1 MRKDQPST
9 SACHLPLGGVQLA
22 AASTDNT
29 APRTFS
35 GVAHSGKPFVYKGKR
50 AIVDLS
56 TLSHKDAVPAL
67 LLHDR
72 AARVGVGKLTI
83 GADGLTVS
91 GTLLDNEHGK
101 QVAAEADQGFPWQMS
116 AHIDPARVESLP
128 AGKTASINGQI
139 VTGPI
144 LILRDSDVREV
155 SFTPTG
161 VDKSTHATVLGD
173 DDDPENPNPQEQ
185 TVTLEE
191 ALAKIAELEK
201 QVETLKKSNEELAKE
216 KENLAAENRAAQV
229 DAQLSAAGYLK
240 SKDDKGWQGLSAK
253 TYEVLLAADADTAK
267 AMIADLA
274 PKNEQT
280 AGWLMSE
287 THTDDNK
294 PSGNALL
301 DDAAAR
307 SKGGAYV

>member
-1 MRKDQPST
+1 MRKDQQPT
-9 SACHLPLGGVQLA
+9 SACHLLLGGVQLSG
-22 AASTDNT
+22 ASADNS

-35 GVAHSGKPFVYKGKR
+35 GVAHSGKPFVYKGQR

-72 AARVGVGKLTI
+72 AARVGVGRLAI
-83 GADGLTVS
+83 GADGLTIS

-116 AHIDPARVESLP
+116 AHIDPAQVESLP
-128 AGKTASINGQI
+128 AGKTASVNGQT

-144 LILRDSDVREV
+144 LILRNSDVREV

-161 VDKSTHATVLGD
+161 VDKSTYATVLGD
-173 DDDPENPNPQEQ
+173 DDDPENPNTQESN
-185 TVTLEE
+185 VNLEE
-191 ALAKIAELEK
+191 ALAEIAELKK
-201 QVETLKKSNEELAKE
+201 QVEALQKKNDELAKE
-216 KENLAAENRAAQV
+216 KEDLAAENRAAQV
-229 DAQLSAAGYLK
+229 DAQLSAAGYVK
-240 SKDDKGWQGLSAK
+240 TQDGKGWQGLSDK
-253 TYEVLLAADADTAK
+253 TYEVLLAAEADTAK

-274 PKNEQT
+274 PKNEQA

-301 DDAAAR
+301 DDAVAR
-307 SKGGAYV
+307 GKGGAYV

>member
-9 SACHLPLGGVQLA
+9 SVCYLTLGGVQLA
-22 AASTDNT
+22 AASADNT

-35 GVAHSGKPFVYKGKR
+35 GVAHSGKPFVYKGQR

-72 AARVGVGKLTI
+72 AARVGVGRLAV
-83 GADGLTVS
+83 GADGLTIS

-116 AHIDPARVESLP
+116 AHIDPAQVESLP
-128 AGKTASINGQI
+128 AGKTASVNGQT

-144 LILRDSDVREV
+144 LILRNSDVREV

-161 VDKSTHATVLGD
+161 VDRNTHAAVLGD
-173 DDDPENPNPQEQ
+173 EENPDKSNPQESN
-185 TVTLEE
+185 VNLEE

-201 QVETLKKSNEELAKE
+201 QNEALQKKNDELVKE
-216 KENLAAENRAAQV
+216 KEDLAAENRAAQV
-229 DAQLSAAGYLK
+229 DAQLSAAGYVK
-240 SKDDKGWQGLSAK
+240 GKDGKGWQGLSAK
-253 TYEVLLAADADTAK
+253 TYEVLLAADDDTAK

>member
-9 SACHLPLGGVQLA
+9 SVCYLTLGGVQLSG
-22 AASTDNT
+22 ASTDNT

-35 GVAHSGKPFVYKGKR
+35 GVAHSGKPFVYKGQR

-72 AARVGVGKLTI
+72 AARVGVGRLAV
-83 GADGLTVS
+83 GADGLTIS

-128 AGKTASINGQI
+128 AGKTASVNGQT

-144 LILRDSDVREV
+144 LILRNSDVREV

-161 VDKSTHATVLGD
+161 VDKNTHAAVLGD
-173 DDDPENPNPQEQ
+173 EEDPENPNPQEQ
-185 TVTLEE
+185 NVTLEE

-201 QVETLKKSNEELAKE
+201 QVETLKKTNDELAKE
-216 KENLAAENRAAQV
+216 KEDLAAENRAAQV
-229 DAQLSAAGYLK
+229 DAQLSAAGYVK
-240 SKDDKGWQGLSAK
+240 SKDGKGWQGLSAK
-253 TYEVLLAADADTAK
+253 TYEVLLAADAETAK

-274 PKNEQT
+274 PKNEQA

-287 THTDDNK
+287 THPGDDK
-294 PSGNALL
+294 SSGNALL
-301 DDAAAR
+301 DDAVAR
-307 SKGGAYV
+307 GKGGAYV

>member
-1 MRKDQPST
+1 MRKNQQTT
-9 SACHLPLGGVQLA
+9 SACHLPLGGVQLSG
-22 AASTDNT
+22 ASTDNT

-56 TLSHKDAVPAL
+56 TLTHQDAVPAL

-72 AARVGVGKLTI
+72 AARVGVGRLAI
-83 GADGLTVS
+83 GADGLTIS

-116 AHIDPARVESLP
+116 AHIDPAQVESLP
-128 AGKTASINGQI
+128 AGKTASVNGQT

-144 LILRDSDVREV
+144 LILRNSDVREV

-161 VDKSTHATVLGD
+161 VDRHTHAAVLGD
-173 DDDPENPNPQEQ
+173 EEDPDNPNSQESN
-185 TVTLEE
+185 VNLEE

-201 QVETLKKSNEELAKE
+201 QVETLQKTNDELAKE

-229 DAQLSAAGYLK
+229 DAQLSAAGYVK
-240 SKDDKGWQGLSAK
+240 TKDDKGWQGLSGK
-253 TYEVLLAADADTAK
+253 TYEVLLAADAETAK

>member
-9 SACHLPLGGVQLA
+9 SVCYLTLGGVQLSG
-22 AASTDNT
+22 ASTDNT

-35 GVAHSGKPFVYKGKR
+35 GVAHSGKPFVYKGQR

-72 AARVGVGKLTI
+72 AARVGVGRLAV
-83 GADGLTVS
+83 GADGLTIS

-128 AGKTASINGQI
+128 AGKTASVNGQT

-144 LILRDSDVREV
+144 LILRNSDVREV

-161 VDKSTHATVLGD
+161 VDRNTHAAVLGD
-173 DDDPENPNPQEQ
+173 EEDPENPNPQEQ
-185 TVTLEE
+185 NVNLEE

-201 QVETLKKSNEELAKE
+201 QNEALQKKNDELVKE
-216 KENLAAENRAAQV
+216 KEDLAAENRAAQV
-229 DAQLSAAGYLK
+229 DAQLSAAGYVK
-240 SKDDKGWQGLSAK
+240 GKDGKGWQGLSEK
-253 TYEVLLAADADTAK
+253 TYEVLLAAEADTAK

-274 PKNEQT
+274 PKNEQA

-287 THTDDNK
+287 THPGDDK

-301 DDAAAR
+301 DDAVAR

>member
-1 MRKDQPST
+1 MRKNQPPT
-9 SACHLPLGGVQLA
+9 PACHLPLGGVQLA
-22 AASTDNT
+22 AASADNT

-35 GVAHSGKPFVYKGKR
+35 GVAHSGKPFTYKGQR

-72 AARVGVGKLTI
+72 AARVGVGRLAV
-83 GADGLTVS
+83 GADGLTIS

-128 AGKTASINGQI
+128 AGKTASVNGQT

-144 LILRDSDVREV
+144 LILRNSDVREV

-161 VDKSTHATVLGD
+161 VDKNTHAAVLGD
-173 DDDPENPNPQEQ
+173 EEDPENPNPQESN
-185 TVTLEE
+185 VNLEE

-201 QVETLKKSNEELAKE
+201 QNEALQKKNDELVKE
-216 KENLAAENRAAQV
+216 KEDLAAENRAAQV
-229 DAQLSAAGYLK
+229 DAQLSAAGYVK
-240 SKDDKGWQGLSAK
+240 GKDGKGWQGLSEK
-253 TYEVLLAADADTAK
+253 TYEVLLAAEADTAK

-274 PKNEQT
+274 PKNEQA

-287 THTDDNK
+287 THPGDDK

-301 DDAAAR
+301 DDAVAR

>member
-9 SACHLPLGGVQLA
+9 SVCYLTLGGVQLA

-35 GVAHSGKPFVYKGKR
+35 GVAHSGKPFVYKGQR

-72 AARVGVGKLTI
+72 AARVGVGRLAV
-83 GADGLTVS
+83 GADGLTIS

-128 AGKTASINGQI
+128 AGKTANVNGQT

-173 DDDPENPNPQEQ
+173 DDDPENPNPQEK

-201 QVETLKKSNEELAKE
+201 QVETLKKTNDELAKE
-216 KENLAAENRAAQV
+216 KEDLAAENRAAQV
-229 DAQLSAAGYLK
+229 DAQLSAAGYVK
-240 SKDDKGWQGLSAK
+240 TKDDKGWQGLSGK
-253 TYEVLLAADADTAK
+253 TYEVLLAADAETAK

-274 PKNEQT
+274 PKNEQA

-287 THTDDNK
+287 THPGDNK
-294 PSGNALL
+294 SSGNALL
-301 DDAAAR
+301 DDAVAR

>member
-9 SACHLPLGGVQLA
+9 SACHLPLGGVQLSG
-22 AASTDNT
+22 ASTDNS

-35 GVAHSGKPFVYKGKR
+35 GVAHSGKPFVYKGQR

-72 AARVGVGKLTI
+72 AARVGVGRLAVGT
-83 GADGLTVS
+83 DGLTIS

-116 AHIDPARVESLP
+116 AHIDPAQVESLP
-128 AGKTASINGQI
+128 AGKTASVNGQT

-144 LILRDSDVREV
+144 LILRNSDVREV

-161 VDKSTHATVLGD
+161 VDRNTHAAVLGD
-173 DDDPENPNPQEQ
+173 EENPDKSNPQESN
-185 TVTLEE
+185 VNLEE
-191 ALAKIAELEK
+191 ALAEIAELKK
-201 QVETLKKSNEELAKE
+201 QVEALQKKNDELAKE
-216 KENLAAENRAAQV
+216 KEDLAAENRAAQV
-229 DAQLSAAGYLK
+229 DAQLSAAGYVK
-240 SKDDKGWQGLSAK
+240 SKDGKGWQGLSEK
-253 TYEVLLAADADTAK
+253 TYEVLLAADADTVK

-274 PKNEQT
+274 PKNEQA

-287 THTDDNK
+287 THPGDDK
-294 PSGNALL
+294 SSGNALL
-301 DDAAAR
+301 DDAVAR
-307 SKGGAYV
+307 GKGGAYV

>member
-1 MRKDQPST
+1 MRKNQPPT
-9 SACHLPLGGVQLA
+9 PACHLPLGGVQLA
-22 AASTDNT
+22 AASADNT

-35 GVAHSGKPFVYKGKR
+35 GVAHSGKPFTYKGQR

-72 AARVGVGKLTI
+72 AARVGVGRLAV
-83 GADGLTVS
+83 GADGLTIS

-128 AGKTASINGQI
+128 AGKTASVNGQT

-144 LILRDSDVREV
+144 LILRNSDVREV

-161 VDKSTHATVLGD
+161 VDKSTHAAVLGD
-173 DDDPENPNPQEQ
+173 EEDPENPNPQESN
-185 TVTLEE
+185 VNLEE

-201 QVETLKKSNEELAKE
+201 QNEALQKKNDELVKE
-216 KENLAAENRAAQV
+216 KEDLAAENRAAQV
-229 DAQLSAAGYLK
+229 DAQLSAAGYVK
-240 SKDDKGWQGLSAK
+240 GKDGKGWQGLSEK
-253 TYEVLLAADADTAK
+253 TYEVLLAAEADTAK

-274 PKNEQT
+274 PKNEQA

-287 THTDDNK
+287 THPGDDK

-301 DDAAAR
+301 DDAVAR

>member
-9 SACHLPLGGVQLA
+9 SVCYLTLGGVQLSG
-22 AASTDNT
+22 ASTDNT

-35 GVAHSGKPFVYKGKR
+35 GVAHSGKPFVYKGQR

-72 AARVGVGKLTI
+72 AARVGVGRLAV
-83 GADGLTVS
+83 GADGLTIS

-128 AGKTASINGQI
+128 AGKTASVNGQT

-144 LILRDSDVREV
+144 LILRNSDVREV

-161 VDKSTHATVLGD
+161 VDKNTHAAVLGD
-173 DDDPENPNPQEQ
+173 EEDPENPNPQESN
-185 TVTLEE
+185 VNLEE

-201 QVETLKKSNEELAKE
+201 QVEALQKKNDELAKE
-216 KENLAAENRAAQV
+216 KEDLAAENRAAQV
-229 DAQLSAAGYLK
+229 DAQLSAAGYVK
-240 SKDDKGWQGLSAK
+240 GKDGKGWQGLSEK
-253 TYEVLLAADADTAK
+253 TYEVLLAAEADTAK

-274 PKNEQT
+274 PKNEQA

-287 THTDDNK
+287 THPGEDK

-301 DDAAAR
+301 DDAVAR
-307 SKGGAYV
+307 GKGGAYV

>member
-1 MRKDQPST
+1 MRKDQQPT
-9 SACHLPLGGVQLA
+9 SVCHLPLGGVQLSA
-22 AASTDNT
+22 NT
-29 APRTFS
+29 ADSKAPRTFS
-35 GVAHSGKPFVYKGKR
+35 GVAHSGKPFVYKGQR

-72 AARVGVGKLTI
+72 AARVGVGRLAV
-83 GADGLTVS
+83 GADGLTIS

-128 AGKTASINGQI
+128 AGKTASVNGQT

-173 DDDPENPNPQEQ
+173 DDDPENPNPQEK

-201 QVETLKKSNEELAKE
+201 QVETLKKTNDELAKE
-216 KENLAAENRAAQV
+216 KEDLAAENRAAQV
-229 DAQLSAAGYLK
+229 DAQLSAAGYVK
-240 SKDDKGWQGLSAK
+240 TKDDKGWQGLSGK
-253 TYEVLLAADADTAK
+253 TYEVLLAADAETAK

-274 PKNEQT
+274 PKNEQA

-287 THTDDNK
+287 THPGDNK
-294 PSGNALL
+294 SSGNALL
-301 DDAAAR
+301 DDAVAR

>member
-1 MRKDQPST
+1 
-9 SACHLPLGGVQLA
+9 
-22 AASTDNT
+22 
-29 APRTFS
+29 
-35 GVAHSGKPFVYKGKR
+35 
-50 AIVDLS
+50 
-56 TLSHKDAVPAL
+56 
-67 LLHDR
+67 
-72 AARVGVGKLTI
+72 
-83 GADGLTVS
+83 
-91 GTLLDNEHGK
+91 
-101 QVAAEADQGFPWQMS
+101 MS

-128 AGKTASINGQI
+128 AGKTASVNGQT

-173 DDDPENPNPQEQ
+173 DDDPENPNPQEK

-191 ALAKIAELEK
+191 ALAEIAELKKE
-201 QVETLKKSNEELAKE
+201 VEALKKSNEELAKE

-229 DAQLSAAGYLK
+229 DAQLSAAGYVK
-240 SKDDKGWQGLSAK
+240 TQDGKGWQGLSGK
-253 TYEVLLAADADTAK
+253 TYEVLLAADAETAK

-274 PKNEQT
+274 PKNEQA

-301 DDAAAR
+301 DDAVAR
-307 SKGGAYV
+307 GKGGAYV

>member
-9 SACHLPLGGVQLA
+9 SVCYLTLGGVQLSG
-22 AASTDNT
+22 ASTDNT

-35 GVAHSGKPFVYKGKR
+35 GVAHSGQPFVYKGQR

-56 TLSHKDAVPAL
+56 TISHKDAVPAL

-72 AARVGVGKLTI
+72 AARVGVGRLAV
-83 GADGLTVS
+83 GADGLTIS

-128 AGKTASINGQI
+128 AGKTASVNGQT

-144 LILRDSDVREV
+144 LILRNSDVREV

-161 VDKSTHATVLGD
+161 VDKNTHAAVLGD
-173 DDDPENPNPQEQ
+173 EEDPDKSNPQESN
-185 TVTLEE
+185 VNLEE

-201 QVETLKKSNEELAKE
+201 QVEALQKKNDELAKE
-216 KENLAAENRAAQV
+216 KEDLAAENRAAQV
-229 DAQLSAAGYLK
+229 DAQLSAAGYVK
-240 SKDDKGWQGLSAK
+240 GKDGKGWQGLSEK
-253 TYEVLLAADADTAK
+253 TYEVLLAAEADTAK

-274 PKNEQT
+274 PKNEQA

-287 THTDDNK
+287 THPGEDK

-301 DDAAAR
+301 DDAVAR
-307 SKGGAYV
+307 GKGGAYV

>member
-9 SACHLPLGGVQLA
+9 SVCYLTLGGVQLA
-22 AASTDNT
+22 AASADNT

-56 TLSHKDAVPAL
+56 TLTHKDAVPAL

-83 GADGLTVS
+83 GADGLTIS

-128 AGKTASINGQI
+128 AGKTASVNGQT

-144 LILRDSDVREV
+144 LILRNSDVREV

-161 VDKSTHATVLGD
+161 VDRNTHAAVLGD
-173 DDDPENPNPQEQ
+173 EEDPENPNPQEQ
-185 TVTLEE
+185 NVNLEE

-201 QVETLKKSNEELAKE
+201 QNEALQKKNDELVKE
-216 KENLAAENRAAQV
+216 KEDLAAENRAAQV
-229 DAQLSAAGYLK
+229 DAQLSAAGYVK
-240 SKDDKGWQGLSAK
+240 GKDGKGWQGLSEK
-253 TYEVLLAADADTAK
+253 TYEVLLAAEADTAK

-274 PKNEQT
+274 PKNEQA

>member
-9 SACHLPLGGVQLA
+9 SVCYLTLGGVQLA
-22 AASTDNT
+22 AASADNT

-35 GVAHSGKPFVYKGKR
+35 GVAHSGKPFVYKGQR

-72 AARVGVGKLTI
+72 AARVGVGRLAV
-83 GADGLTVS
+83 GADGLTIS

-116 AHIDPARVESLP
+116 AHIDPAQVESLP
-128 AGKTASINGQI
+128 AGKTASVNGQT

-144 LILRDSDVREV
+144 LILRNSDVREV

-161 VDKSTHATVLGD
+161 VDKNTHAAVLGD
-173 DDDPENPNPQEQ
+173 EEDPENPNPQEQ
-185 TVTLEE
+185 NVTLEE

-201 QVETLKKSNEELAKE
+201 QVETLKKTNDELAKE
-216 KENLAAENRAAQV
+216 KEDLAAENRAAQV
-229 DAQLSAAGYLK
+229 DAQLSAAGYVK
-240 SKDDKGWQGLSAK
+240 SKDGKGWQGLSAK
-253 TYEVLLAADADTAK
+253 TYEVLLAADAETAK

-274 PKNEQT
+274 PKNEQA

-287 THTDDNK
+287 THPGDNK
-294 PSGNALL
+294 SSGNALL
-301 DDAAAR
+301 DDAVAR

>member
-9 SACHLPLGGVQLA
+9 SVCYLTLGGVQLA
-22 AASTDNT
+22 AASADNT

-35 GVAHSGKPFVYKGKR
+35 GVAHSGKPFVYKGQR

-72 AARVGVGKLTI
+72 AARVGVGRLAV
-83 GADGLTVS
+83 GADGLTIS

-116 AHIDPARVESLP
+116 AHIDPAQVESLP
-128 AGKTASINGQI
+128 AGKTASVNGQT

-144 LILRDSDVREV
+144 LILRNSDVREV

-161 VDKSTHATVLGD
+161 VDKNTHAAVLGD
-173 DDDPENPNPQEQ
+173 EEDPENPNPQEQ
-185 TVTLEE
+185 NVTLEE
-191 ALAKIAELEK
+191 ALAKIAELEQ
-201 QVETLKKSNEELAKE
+201 QVETLKKTNDELAKE
-216 KENLAAENRAAQV
+216 KEDLAAENRAAQV
-229 DAQLSAAGYLK
+229 DAQLSAAGYVK
-240 SKDDKGWQGLSAK
+240 SKDGKGWQGLSAK
-253 TYEVLLAADADTAK
+253 TYEVLLAADAETAK

-274 PKNEQT
+274 PKNEQA

-287 THTDDNK
+287 THPGDNK
-294 PSGNALL
+294 SSGNALL
-301 DDAAAR
+301 DDAVAR

>member
-1 MRKDQPST
+1 MRKDQQPT
-9 SACHLPLGGVQLA
+9 SVCHLPLGGVQLSA
-22 AASTDNT
+22 NT
-29 APRTFS
+29 ADSKAPRTFS
-35 GVAHSGKPFVYKGKR
+35 GVAHSGKPFVYKGQR

-72 AARVGVGKLTI
+72 AARVGVGRLAV
-83 GADGLTVS
+83 GADGLTIS

-128 AGKTASINGQI
+128 AGKTANVNGQT

-173 DDDPENPNPQEQ
+173 DDDPENPNPQEK

-201 QVETLKKSNEELAKE
+201 QVETLKKTNDELAKE
-216 KENLAAENRAAQV
+216 KEDLAAENRAAQV
-229 DAQLSAAGYLK
+229 DAQLSAAGYVK
-240 SKDDKGWQGLSAK
+240 TKDDKGWQGLSGK
-253 TYEVLLAADADTAK
+253 TYEVLLAADAETAK

-274 PKNEQT
+274 PKNEQA

-287 THTDDNK
+287 THPGDNK
-294 PSGNALL
+294 SSGNALL
-301 DDAAAR
+301 DDAVAR

>member
-1 MRKDQPST
+1 MRKNQPPT
-9 SACHLPLGGVQLA
+9 PACHLPLGGVQLA
-22 AASTDNT
+22 AASADNT

-35 GVAHSGKPFVYKGKR
+35 GVAHSGKPFTYKGQR

-72 AARVGVGKLTI
+72 AARVGVGRLAV
-83 GADGLTVS
+83 GADGLTIS

-128 AGKTASINGQI
+128 AGKTASVNGQT

-144 LILRDSDVREV
+144 LILRNSDVREV

-161 VDKSTHATVLGD
+161 VDKNTHAAVLGD
-173 DDDPENPNPQEQ
+173 EEDPENPNPQESN
-185 TVTLEE
+185 VNLEE

-201 QVETLKKSNEELAKE
+201 QNEALQKKNDELVKE
-216 KENLAAENRAAQV
+216 KEDLAAENRAAQV
-229 DAQLSAAGYLK
+229 DAQLSAAGYVK
-240 SKDDKGWQGLSAK
+240 GKDGKGWQGLSGK
-253 TYEVLLAADADTAK
+253 TYEVLLAADAETAK

-274 PKNEQT
+274 PKNEQA

-287 THTDDNK
+287 THPGDNK
-294 PSGNALL
+294 SSGNALL
-301 DDAAAR
+301 DDAVAR

>member
-35 GVAHSGKPFVYKGKR
+35 GVAHSGKPFVYKGRR

-72 AARVGVGKLTI
+72 AARVGVGRLAV
-83 GADGLTVS
+83 GADGLTIS

-116 AHIDPARVESLP
+116 AHIDPAQVEILP
-128 AGKTASINGQI
+128 AGKTASVNGQT

-144 LILRDSDVREV
+144 LILRNSDVREV

-161 VDKSTHATVLGD
+161 VDRHTHAAVLGD
-173 DDDPENPNPQEQ
+173 GEDPENPNSQEQ
-185 TVTLEE
+185 NVNLEE

-201 QVETLKKSNEELAKE
+201 QNEALQKKNDELVKE
-216 KENLAAENRAAQV
+216 KEDLAAENRAAQV
-229 DAQLSAAGYLK
+229 DAQLSAAGYVK
-240 SKDDKGWQGLSAK
+240 SKDGKGWQGLSEK
-253 TYEVLLAADADTAK
+253 TYEVLLAAEADTAK

-274 PKNEQT
+274 PKNEQA

-287 THTDDNK
+287 THPGDDK

-301 DDAAAR
+301 DDAVAR
-307 SKGGAYV
+307 GKGGAYV

>member
-1 MRKDQPST
+1 MRKNQPST
-9 SACHLPLGGVQLA
+9 PACHLPLGGVQLA
-22 AASTDNT
+22 AASADNT
-29 APRTFS
+29 ALRTFS

-56 TLSHKDAVPAL
+56 TLTHKDAVPAL

-83 GADGLTVS
+83 GADGLTIS

-128 AGKTASINGQI
+128 AGKTASVNGQT

-173 DDDPENPNPQEQ
+173 DDDPENPNPQEK

-191 ALAKIAELEK
+191 ALAEIAELKKE
-201 QVETLKKSNEELAKE
+201 VEALKKSNEELAKE
-216 KENLAAENRAAQV
+216 KV
-229 DAQLSAAGYLK
+229 DAQLSAAGYVK
-240 SKDDKGWQGLSAK
+240 SKDGKGWQGLSAK
-253 TYEVLLAADADTAK
+253 TYEVLLAADDDTAK

>member
-9 SACHLPLGGVQLA
+9 SVCYLTLGGVQLSG
-22 AASTDNT
+22 ASTDNT

-35 GVAHSGKPFVYKGKR
+35 GVAHSGKPFVYKGQR

-72 AARVGVGKLTI
+72 AARVGVGRLAV
-83 GADGLTVS
+83 GADGLTIS

-128 AGKTASINGQI
+128 AGKTANVNGQT

-173 DDDPENPNPQEQ
+173 DDDPENPNPQEK

-201 QVETLKKSNEELAKE
+201 QVETLKKTNDELAKE
-216 KENLAAENRAAQV
+216 KEDLAAENRAAQV
-229 DAQLSAAGYLK
+229 DAQLSAAGYVK
-240 SKDDKGWQGLSAK
+240 TKDDKGWQGLSGK
-253 TYEVLLAADADTAK
+253 TYEVLLAADAETAK

-274 PKNEQT
+274 PKNEQA

-287 THTDDNK
+287 THPGDNK
-294 PSGNALL
+294 SSGNALL
-301 DDAAAR
+301 DDAVAR

>member
-1 MRKDQPST
+1 MRKNQPPT
-9 SACHLPLGGVQLA
+9 PACHLPLGGVQLA
-22 AASTDNT
+22 AASADNT

-35 GVAHSGKPFVYKGKR
+35 GVAHSGKPFTYKGQR

-72 AARVGVGKLTI
+72 AARVGVGRLAV
-83 GADGLTVS
+83 GADGLTIS

-116 AHIDPARVESLP
+116 AHIDPARVERLP
-128 AGKTASINGQI
+128 AGKTASVNGQT

-144 LILRDSDVREV
+144 LILRNSDVREV

-161 VDKSTHATVLGD
+161 VDKNTHAAVLGD
-173 DDDPENPNPQEQ
+173 EEDPENPNPQESN
-185 TVTLEE
+185 VNLEE

-201 QVETLKKSNEELAKE
+201 QNEALQKKNDELVKE
-216 KENLAAENRAAQV
+216 KEDLAAENRAAQV
-229 DAQLSAAGYLK
+229 DAQLSAAGYVK
-240 SKDDKGWQGLSAK
+240 GKDGKGWQGLSEK
-253 TYEVLLAADADTAK
+253 TYEVLLAAEADTAK

-274 PKNEQT
+274 PKNEQA

-287 THTDDNK
+287 THPGDDK

-301 DDAAAR
+301 DDAVAR

>member
-1 MRKDQPST
+1 M
-9 SACHLPLGGVQLA
+9 
-22 AASTDNT
+22 
-29 APRTFS
+29 
-35 GVAHSGKPFVYKGKR
+35 
-50 AIVDLS
+50 
-56 TLSHKDAVPAL
+56 
-67 LLHDR
+67 
-72 AARVGVGKLTI
+72 GVGKLTI
-83 GADGLTVS
+83 GADGLTIS

-128 AGKTASINGQI
+128 AGKTASVNGQT

-173 DDDPENPNPQEQ
+173 DDDPENPNPQEK

-191 ALAKIAELEK
+191 ALAEIAELKKE
-201 QVETLKKSNEELAKE
+201 VEALKKSNEELAKE

-229 DAQLSAAGYLK
+229 DAQLSAAGYVK
-240 SKDDKGWQGLSAK
+240 GKDGKGWQGLSEK
-253 TYEVLLAADADTAK
+253 TYEVLLAAEADTAK

-274 PKNEQT
+274 PKNEQA

-301 DDAAAR
+301 DDAVAR
-307 SKGGAYV
+307 GKGGAYV

>member
-1 MRKDQPST
+1 MRKDQQPT
-9 SACHLPLGGVQLA
+9 SVCHLPLGGVQLSGV
-22 AASTDNT
+22 STDNS

-35 GVAHSGKPFVYKGKR
+35 GVAHSGKPFVYKGQR

-72 AARVGVGKLTI
+72 AARVGVGRLAV
-83 GADGLTVS
+83 GADGLTIS

-128 AGKTASINGQI
+128 AGKTASVNGQT

-144 LILRDSDVREV
+144 LILRNSDVREV

-161 VDKSTHATVLGD
+161 VDRNTHAAVLGD
-173 DDDPENPNPQEQ
+173 EENPDKSNPQESN
-185 TVTLEE
+185 VNLEE
-191 ALAKIAELEK
+191 ALAKIGELEK
-201 QVETLKKSNEELAKE
+201 QVETLQKKNDELTKE
-216 KENLAAENRAAQV
+216 KEDLAAENRAAQV
-229 DAQLSAAGYLK
+229 DAQLSAAGYVK
-240 SKDDKGWQGLSAK
+240 SKDGKGWQGLSEK
-253 TYEVLLAADADTAK
+253 TYEVLLAAEADTAK

-274 PKNEQT
+274 PKNEQA

-287 THTDDNK
+287 THPGENK

-301 DDAAAR
+301 DDAVAR
-307 SKGGAYV
+307 GKGGAYV

>member
-9 SACHLPLGGVQLA
+9 SVCYLTLGGVQLSG
-22 AASTDNT
+22 ASTDNT

-35 GVAHSGKPFVYKGKR
+35 GVAHSGKPFVYKGQR

-72 AARVGVGKLTI
+72 AARVGVGRLAV
-83 GADGLTVS
+83 GADGLTIS

-128 AGKTASINGQI
+128 AGKTASVNGQT

-144 LILRDSDVREV
+144 LILRNSDVREV

-161 VDKSTHATVLGD
+161 VDKNTHAAVLGD
-173 DDDPENPNPQEQ
+173 EEDPENPNPQEQ
-185 TVTLEE
+185 NVTLEE

-201 QVETLKKSNEELAKE
+201 QVETLKKTNDELAKE
-216 KENLAAENRAAQV
+216 KEDLAAENRAAQV
-229 DAQLSAAGYLK
+229 DAQLSAAGYVK
-240 SKDDKGWQGLSAK
+240 SKDGKGWQGLSAK
-253 TYEVLLAADADTAK
+253 TYEVLLAADAETAK

-274 PKNEQT
+274 PKNEQA

-287 THTDDNK
+287 THPGDNK
-294 PSGNALL
+294 SSGNALL
-301 DDAAAR
+301 DDAVAR

>member
-1 MRKDQPST
+1 MRKDQQTT

-35 GVAHSGKPFVYKGKR
+35 GVAHSGKPFIYKGKR

-56 TLSHKDAVPAL
+56 TLTHQDAVPAL

-72 AARVGVGKLTI
+72 AARVGVGRLAI
-83 GADGLTVS
+83 GADGLTIS

-116 AHIDPARVESLP
+116 AHIDPAQVESLP
-128 AGKTASINGQI
+128 AGKSASVNGQT

-144 LILRDSDVREV
+144 LILRNSDVREV

-161 VDKSTHATVLGD
+161 VDKSTYAAVLGD
-173 DDDPENPNPQEQ
+173 EADPDNPNPQESN
-185 TVTLEE
+185 VNLEE

-201 QVETLKKSNEELAKE
+201 QVEALQKTNDELAKE
-216 KENLAAENRAAQV
+216 KEDLAAENRAAQV
-229 DAQLSAAGYLK
+229 DAQLSAAGYVK
-240 SKDDKGWQGLSAK
+240 SKDGKGWQGLSAK
-253 TYEVLLAADADTAK
+253 TYEVLLAADDDTAK